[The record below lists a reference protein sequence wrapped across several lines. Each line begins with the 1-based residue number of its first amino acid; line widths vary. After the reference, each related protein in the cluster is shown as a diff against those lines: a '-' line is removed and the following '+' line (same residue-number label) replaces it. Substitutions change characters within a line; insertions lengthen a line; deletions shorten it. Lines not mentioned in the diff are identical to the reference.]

1 MSTLHLVDPEI
12 APMIT
17 LFPSLD
23 MTFENL
29 ADVRANLGSSFPAP
43 PEPSFLPE
51 IVAAP
56 SRDGA
61 PDVPLYVYNP
71 KSKNRSRAA
80 ILHIHGG
87 GMVLGSAEMS
97 RASMPPIAEMFDVV
111 IVSVDYRLAPE
122 TPFPGPQED
131 CYAGLAWLVAHAEQ
145 LGVDPARIIVMG
157 ESAGGGL
164 AAALALMTRDRG
176 DYELAGQVLIYPML
190 DHRTG
195 GVNCVYNNATV
206 GEFIWTPSRN
216 QFGWACLRGDYRL
229 EDARVGWFS
238 PARAASL
245 AGLPPAFIM
254 VGSLDLFLDEDLDY
268 TRRLVADGVP
278 AELHVYP
285 GGIHAFNLVETARI
299 AQQSTT
305 DLMAAL
311 GKMLSA

>member
-12 APMIT
+12 APMIA

-71 KSKNRSRAA
+71 KSKNRSRPA

-111 IVSVDYRLAPE
+111 IVLLIIALRLKRH
-122 TPFPGPQED
+122 FLGPRKI
-131 CYAGLAWLVAHAEQ
+131 AMRAS
-145 LGVDPARIIVMG
+145 LGSSLTLSSLGSI
-157 ESAGGGL
+157 
-164 AAALALMTRDRG
+164 
-176 DYELAGQVLIYPML
+176 
-190 DHRTG
+190 
-195 GVNCVYNNATV
+195 
-206 GEFIWTPSRN
+206 
-216 QFGWACLRGDYRL
+216 LRASL
-229 EDARVGWFS
+229 LW
-238 PARAASL
+238 ARAQAEVW
-245 AGLPPAFIM
+245 PPHWR
-254 VGSLDLFLDEDLDY
+254 
-268 TRRLVADGVP
+268 TW
-278 AELHVYP
+278 P
-285 GGIHAFNLVETARI
+285 GI
-299 AQQSTT
+299 AATMSSR
-305 DLMAAL
+305 
-311 GKMLSA
+311 GKC